1 MFNFQNIVLLI
12 LVSIVVFVST
22 EFGIGWGVVALFAC
36 ALLKAVSTPS
46 EGDEQQGA
54 DLHDEDD
61 SDSDGAFLVHP
72 SRHFG
77 FKGGAHLDD
86 LKNFLVI

>member
-1 MFNFQNIVLLI
+1 MLNLQNTFLLI
-12 LVSIVVFVST
+12 LVSIVVVVST

-46 EGDEQQGA
+46 EGVGQGA
-54 DLHDEDD
+54 DLHDEEDSNSDD
-61 SDSDGAFLVHP
+61 AFLVHP

>member
-1 MFNFQNIVLLI
+1 MFNIQSLIVLV

-22 EFGIGWGVVALFAC
+22 EFGIGWGAASLFAC
-36 ALLKAVSTPS
+36 AFFKVVSSQS
-46 EGDEQQGA
+46 EGDDQVA
-54 DLHDEDD
+54 DLNGEGD

>member
-1 MFNFQNIVLLI
+1 MFNIQSLVVLV
-12 LVSIVVFVST
+12 LVSIVVFAST
-22 EFGIGWGVVALFAC
+22 EFGIGWGAASLFTC
-36 ALLKAVSTPS
+36 AFFKAVSNPL
-46 EGDEQQGA
+46 EGDEQVA
-54 DLHDEDD
+54 DLHEEDD